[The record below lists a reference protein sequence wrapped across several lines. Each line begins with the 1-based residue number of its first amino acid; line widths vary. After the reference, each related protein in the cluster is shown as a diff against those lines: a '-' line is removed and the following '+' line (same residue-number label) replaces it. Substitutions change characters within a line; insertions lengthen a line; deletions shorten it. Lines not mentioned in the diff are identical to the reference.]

1 MIESD
6 ARRRLA
12 VAAALSGV
20 AHAALFVFAGPDAPE
35 PVPDSPP
42 LNVRMVTSDVSP
54 QHKPAVRRP
63 PPRSRATRTS
73 TARSADAAPVATYPS
88 QAEPRVAQPAP
99 PEPAPTTEIAQ
110 SPPEDRPTEKP
121 SPEAQALAIAPA
133 ATVAARPAPLQRLP
147 KKGQASYELV
157 YGRDRFPVGRT
168 IQNWEIDAEGYHLV
182 SRSETTGIIDFWR
195 SQHRNYAS
203 RGTVNHD
210 GLRPETFT
218 MSRSRGGRRG
228 IEEARAQFNWD
239 GATVS
244 LGSAAQ
250 QRHEALPARSQ
261 DLLSFMYQL
270 AINPPAPGR
279 VRQVVTN
286 GTRIEVYELDVL
298 EEETIDTPLG
308 RLRALPIK
316 QVRRSGEES
325 LALWLAVEHRY
336 LPVRVQF
343 FDRAGKSQGEQI
355 ITELKVSED

>member
-1 MIESD
+1 MIEAG

-12 VAAALSGV
+12 VAAVLSGV
-20 AHAALFVFAGPDAPE
+20 AHATLIVFAGPDVPE
-35 PVPDSPP
+35 PAPDPAP
-42 LNVRMVTSDVSP
+42 LSVRMVTPAASAQP
-54 QHKPAVRRP
+54 KPATRRP
-63 PPRSRATRTS
+63 AAAPRSRPAV
-73 TARSADAAPVATYPS
+73 AQSAAPAPVATP
-88 QAEPRVAQPAP
+88 PTPPPAV
-99 PEPAPTTEIAQ
+99 ETTEIAQ
-110 SPPEDRPTEKP
+110 KPATESIAQTVTPE
-121 SPEAQALAIAPA
+121 PEPEVTATAPA
-133 ATVAARPAPLQRLP
+133 ASVTPPSAQLTRLP

-182 SRSETTGIIDFWR
+182 SRSETTGIIDFLR

-203 RGTVNHD
+203 RGTVNRE
-210 GLRPETFT
+210 GLRPETFIS
-218 MSRSRGGRRG
+218 SRNRGGGRG

-250 QRHEALPARSQ
+250 QRQEALPARSQ

-270 AINPPAPGR
+270 ALNPPAPGR
-279 VRQVVTN
+279 LQQVVTN
-286 GTRIEVYELDVL
+286 GSRIEVYELDVL